1 MTSRKLENYYLRC
14 LKILIYL
21 IPFLP
26 LYISSS
32 MVYPYITG
40 KNFAFRIIVELSAVL
55 WVGLLTLNRKYR
67 LQNSTMTLSILA
79 FTFIVGLADVFG
91 VNPYN
96 SFWSNYERMEGYV
109 TILHLAL
116 YFMIVK
122 SILRTRNDWMI
133 FFKIFVFASIFV
145 CSYALFQKFV
155 QENIHGIYGTRV
167 YSTIGAPPFLASY
180 LLLSIFLG
188 FILILNTQKT
198 YLKYI
203 YASSIALNSI
213 VIYFTATRGAI
224 VAVLIGLTFFSLFYI
239 FGKSNTSKETMF
251 KKAVLSVLAM
261 VILLTVLLWTFSDI
275 NFIKQDITLSR
286 FYNIPSDHAVKI
298 RLRTWGI
305 AWEGIKERPILGW
318 GQENFISAYTVNVI
332 PLSWVSQPQAL
343 MDRAHNIALHW
354 LINAGSLG
362 FFSYLAI
369 FGSAFYVIWTAVHK
383 KIITKTEAITII
395 TALVVYLAQNLFVF
409 DTINTY
415 IVFFVLLAY
424 IDNLDYAKRA
434 AYSEINIDLKKLKIK
449 SVGVILIGFLIFFVA
464 AYFINYKPIRESQL
478 SRQISFSFL
487 TGFKPFLNI
496 LDDFNKALSFKTFGD
511 ADLRLKM
518 AVLSNHMFS
527 RKLLAHEGSMQFIQ
541 ATAEELEKLVAANRD
556 NLKYWTYLIKF
567 YNRLASYEASFIDK
581 EEIIKRAEAIIKEC
595 MRLNPEYRWL
605 HIALADNY
613 ILKKDYE
620 NAFLTINKSVALDPQ
635 NENIQLKLALAAI
648 LASREDKA
656 NNALENARRIRISKH
671 DNTVFGRKSVF
682 SAAQLLLLAQ
692 ASIEVENFSHAL
704 QFYKEIITIS
714 PEEAKYHFDIAK
726 IYLKLDD
733 KVNAIRE
740 TKKAAELDPLNFTES
755 AEKIINSVLR

>member
-1 MTSRKLENYYLRC
+1 MTSGKSENYYLWC
-14 LKILIYL
+14 LKILMYL

-55 WVGLLTLNRKYR
+55 WVGLFTLNRKYR

-116 YFMIVK
+116 YFIIVK

-133 FFKIFVFASIFV
+133 FFNIFVFVSILV
-145 CSYALFQKFV
+145 SSYALFQKFA
-155 QENIHGIYGTRV
+155 QENIHAIYDTRV
-167 YSTIGAPPFLASY
+167 YSTIGTPPFLASY
-180 LLLSIFLG
+180 LLLSVFLG
-188 FILILNTQKT
+188 LILILNTQKT

-203 YASSIALNSI
+203 YISSTVLNSI

-224 VAVLIGLTFFSLFYI
+224 VAVFIGLTFFSLFYI
-239 FGKSNTSKETMF
+239 FGKPNTSKETMF
-251 KKAVLSVLAM
+251 KKAVLSVLAL
-261 VILLTVLLWTFSDI
+261 VILLTVFLWTFSDK

-286 FYNIPSDHAVKI
+286 FYNITSDHAVKT
-298 RLRTWGI
+298 RLRAWEI

-318 GQENFISAYTVNVI
+318 GQENFISAYTVNAV
-332 PLSWVSQPQAL
+332 PYSWVSQPQAL
-343 MDRAHNIALHW
+343 TDRAHNIALHW
-354 LINAGSLG
+354 LINAGFLG
-362 FFSYLAI
+362 FFSYLVI
-369 FGSAFYVIWTAVHK
+369 FGSAFYVILTAIHK

-409 DTINTY
+409 DTVNTY
-415 IVFFVLLAY
+415 LIFFTLLAY
-424 IDNLDYAKRA
+424 IDNLDYVKRA
-434 AYSEINIDLKKLKIK
+434 AYSEINIDLKKMKIK
-449 SVGVILIGFLIFFVA
+449 FAGVTLIAFLIFFVA
-464 AYFINYKPIRESQL
+464 VYFINYKPLRESQL
-478 SRQISFSFL
+478 SRQISISFP
-487 TGFKPFLNI
+487 TGYKPFLNI
-496 LDDFNKALSFKTFGD
+496 LVDFNKALSFKTFGD
-511 ADLRLKM
+511 ADIRLKM
-518 AVLSNHMFS
+518 AVLSDYMFS
-527 RKLLAHEGSMQFIQ
+527 RKLLAHEGAMQFIQ

-567 YNRLASYEASFIDK
+567 YNKLASYEASFIDK
-581 EEIIKRAEAIIKEC
+581 EEIRKRAEAIIKEC

-605 HIALADNY
+605 YIALADNY

-620 NAFLTINKSVALDPQ
+620 NAFLIAKKEASLDPQ
-635 NENIQLKLALAAI
+635 VYKIQSKLALTAI
-648 LASREDKA
+648 LTSREHVVSNTLKNLRKIRMVNMV
-656 NNALENARRIRISKH
+656 NN
-671 DNTVFGRKSVF
+671 DNRAPLVYINE
-682 SAAQLLLLAQ
+682 LLTLAQ
-692 ASIEVENFSHAL
+692 ASIEVGDFSHAL

-726 IYLKLDD
+726 VYLKLDD

-740 TKKAAELDPLNFTES
+740 IKKAAELDPLNFKES
-755 AEKIINSVLR
+755 AEKIINSILR